1 VRYVPSFG
9 AAVQGIRRMRGA
21 TQAHLVRLRDGSCC
35 VVKFANRSVAAR
47 VVNHGDFLGALMV
60 DAWVPLRPLGA
71 AGEQRTF
78 ARSSLHERSSYEVSN
93 LRVILASFATEC
105 PLNQAGE
112 VRANIGRRA
121 SCSPAA
127 TRRSGRGGH
136 TDMAQPAAAA
146 GLAQCSLPGLR

>member
-1 VRYVPSFG
+1 
-9 AAVQGIRRMRGA
+9 MRGA

-78 ARSSLHERSSYEVSN
+78 ARSSLHERSSYEVN
-93 LRVILASFATEC
+93 TLRVILASSTTEC
-105 PLNQAGE
+105 PLSKDEEG
-112 VRANIGRRA
+112 RANMGRRA
-121 SCSPAA
+121 SCPASA
-127 TRRSGRGGH
+127 TRRSGPGKH
-136 TDMAQPAAAA
+136 TDMAQ
-146 GLAQCSLPGLR
+146 